1 VSMTSMEHNAVVVL
15 STALVMGQCFVA
27 AFLLAI
33 DSRGRRDR
41 SEWLALFFGLTG
53 LLALGD
59 LLDDFGVFS
68 YARILAA
75 LWPLVGISVA
85 PSLYLYTRASVSPNA
100 VTPAFQNMVH
110 FVPAILALAIFIPLY
125 WIQDLKQS
133 PGGWTNIE
141 FVHWLS
147 LSEAIWFGR
156 LILLVQVAVYL
167 AMSLHLLI
175 KHQSGLTKFLS
186 TIEDRTIARLRFTI
200 VLVTVPWGT
209 HLLQGALTLAF
220 PLGEAVSTMFA
231 VVRSLSVFIL
241 AVIAI
246 RVPTL
251 ADPVLQE
258 DEAASRRIGR
268 YAKTNLSQDDI
279 NRITD
284 KLHQAMKVGL
294 AYRDP
299 NLTLRQ
305 LSDLTRVPE
314 HRISQV
320 LNLHLNCTFFS
331 FVNGWRVVEAQRMLA
346 DTPPRTV
353 QDIWLEVGFNS
364 KSTFNK
370 AFKQVTGRTP
380 SQSRSVPLS
389 AASE

>member
-1 VSMTSMEHNAVVVL
+1 MEHNAVIVL

-27 AFLLAI
+27 SFLLAI

-59 LLDDFGVFS
+59 LLDDFGLFA
-68 YARILAA
+68 YARIFAA
-75 LWPLVGISVA
+75 LWPLFGLSVA

-100 VTPAFQNMVH
+100 VTPAFKNMMH
-110 FVPAILALAIFIPLY
+110 FVPAILALVIFIPLY
-125 WIQDLKQS
+125 GIQELKQYS
-133 PGGWTNIE
+133 GGLTNLGLLEWI
-141 FVHWLS
+141 S
-147 LSEAIWFGR
+147 LSEAILFGR
-156 LILLVQVAVYL
+156 LILLVQVAIYL
-167 AMSLHLLI
+167 TMSLRLLI
-175 KHQSGLTKFLS
+175 KHQSGLMKFLS

-209 HLLQGALTLAF
+209 HLVQGTLSLAF
-220 PLGEAVSTMFA
+220 PLGEILSTAFA

-246 RVPTL
+246 RVPAL

-258 DEAASRRIGR
+258 DEAASRRVGR
-268 YAKTNLSQDDI
+268 YARTNLSQDDI
-279 NRITD
+279 HRIAE
-284 KLHQAMKVGL
+284 KLRLAMQVGL

-305 LSDLTRVPE
+305 LSDLTGVPE

-320 LNLHLNCTFFS
+320 LNLHINCTFFS
-331 FVNGWRVVEAQRMLA
+331 FVNGWRVAEAQRLLA
-346 DTPPRTV
+346 ETPSRAV

-370 AFKQVTGRTP
+370 AFKQFTGRTP
-380 SQSRSVPLS
+380 SQSRSAL
-389 AASE
+389 